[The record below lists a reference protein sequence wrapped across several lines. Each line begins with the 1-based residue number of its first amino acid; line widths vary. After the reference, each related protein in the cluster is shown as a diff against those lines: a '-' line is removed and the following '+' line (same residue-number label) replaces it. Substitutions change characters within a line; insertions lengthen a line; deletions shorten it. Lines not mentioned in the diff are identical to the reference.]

1 MVVTLQAAEP
11 GADLRY
17 TLDGSVPGPS
27 DPLYTAP
34 LTLSGPTVLRA
45 RAYKDG
51 FTRSI
56 TTQEVFIVG
65 K

>member
-1 MVVTLQAAEP
+1 M
-11 GADLRY
+11 RY
-17 TLDGSVPGPS
+17 ETPIK
-27 DPLYTAP
+27 
-34 LTLSGPTVLRA
+34 LTSPTVLRA

-56 TTQEVFIVG
+56 TTQEIFIIG

>member
-1 MVVTLQAAEP
+1 VV
-11 GADLRY
+11 
-17 TLDGSVPGPS
+17 
-27 DPLYTAP
+27 
-34 LTLSGPTVLRA
+34 RA

-56 TTQEVFIVG
+56 TAQQVFMVG

>member
-1 MVVTLQAAEP
+1 M
-11 GADLRY
+11 
-17 TLDGSVPGPS
+17 
-27 DPLYTAP
+27 LYEKP
-34 LTLSGPTVLRA
+34 IKLSGPAIVRA

-56 TTQEVFIVG
+56 TSQQVFIVG

>member
-1 MVVTLQAAEP
+1 
-11 GADLRY
+11 
-17 TLDGSVPGPS
+17 LDGSVPGRS
-27 DPLYTAP
+27 DMRYESPIK
-34 LTLSGPTVLRA
+34 LTSPAVLRA

-56 TTQEVFIVG
+56 TAQEIFIVG